1 MAVNRLKIKINQ
13 SQDENLD
20 KVLVIPIPQTTDE
33 VGRGDLIDEY
43 ERETIERLLNLK
55 KDYEVIRYTH
65 APLIGGDP
73 SPNIVYNFNFGVED
87 STNITPGPFFYNNLP
102 EVSMAT
108 TWNSD
113 GTIPCP
119 QQLEGLYGI
128 NGSDPEFLADGTTV
142 APILTP
148 SLYPTFPTTW
158 YGYDAAGFSAEE
170 AYRNEKSFVK
180 SFFKLDL
187 YDSPLRNN
195 QKLYMSIILNPI
207 NSEKIYRPT
216 INNSCPAD
224 EVADGRWNC
233 KPYGERWV
241 PTTNFNLDPFGNND
255 GYYIYWLKDDKFLD
269 INEFY
274 MSCKFY
280 NGKTGVITS
289 FINQS
294 QNALPNPYTFAPEI
308 FSYYKISLDRTDY
321 TYTVL
326 DMTSNRVG
334 IPQNPITFW
343 QYTNKA

>member
-1 MAVNRLKIKINQ
+1 MAVNRLKIKINN

-43 ERETIERLLNLK
+43 ERETIERLLHLK
-55 KDYEVIRYTH
+55 KDYEVIRYTQ

-73 SPNIVYNFNFGVED
+73 SPNMVYNFNFGVED
-87 STNITPGPFFYNNLP
+87 PNTPGPVYYNNVP
-102 EVSMAT
+102 EVTMAT
-108 TWNSD
+108 TWND
-113 GTIPCP
+113 AGTSPCP
-119 QQLEGLYGI
+119 QQLEAIYGMG
-128 NGSDPEFLADGTTV
+128 GSDPELLPDGITV

-148 SLYPTFPTTW
+148 SLYPTFPPTW

-187 YDSPLRNN
+187 YDSPIRNN
-195 QKLYMSIILNPI
+195 QKLYISIILNPI

-216 INNSCPAD
+216 LNNSCPAD
-224 EVADGRWNC
+224 ALADGRWNC
-233 KPYGERWV
+233 KPYGDRWV
-241 PTTNFNLDPFGNND
+241 PTPHFNLDPFGNND

-269 INEFY
+269 INDFY
-274 MSCKFY
+274 MSAKFY

-294 QNALPNPYTFAPEI
+294 QNTLPNPFNFTPEN
-308 FSYYKISLDRTDY
+308 FSYYKITLDRINY
-321 TYTVL
+321 TYTMF
-326 DMTSNRVG
+326 DSSNNRAG
-334 IPQNPITFW
+334 IPSNPIIFW
-343 QYTNKA
+343 QYINKG

>member
-20 KVLVIPIPQTTDE
+20 KVLIIPIPQTTDE

-65 APLIGGDP
+65 APLAGGDP
-73 SPNIVYNFNFGVED
+73 SPNAFYNFNFGLPDVGI
-87 STNITPGPFFYNNLP
+87 SPGPVLYNPNP
-102 EVSMAT
+102 T
-108 TWNSD
+108 TNPVTLTTFNMQ
-113 GTIPCP
+113 GTTPCP
-119 QQLEGLYGI
+119 QQLDVPVLDENGI
-128 NGSDPEFLADGTTV
+128 AIPY
-142 APILTP
+142 ILEP
-148 SLYPTFPTTW
+148 SLYPNPTFLETW

-187 YDSPLRNN
+187 YDSPIRNN
-195 QKLYMSIILNPI
+195 QKLYISLILNPI

-216 INNSCPAD
+216 LNKSCATEGFD
-224 EVADGRWNC
+224 TFLDGRWNC
-233 KPYGERWV
+233 RPYGERWV
-241 PTTNFNLDPFGNND
+241 PTPKFNLDPFENND

-289 FINQS
+289 FLNQS
-294 QNALPNPYTFAPEI
+294 QNTLPNPYTFAPETV
-308 FSYYKISLDRTDY
+308 FYYKVTLNRNDY
-321 TYTVL
+321 TYTIFNTTTNL
-326 DMTSNRVG
+326 RVG
-334 IPQNPITFW
+334 TTENNGITFW
-343 QYTNKA
+343 QYINKP